1 VIFNSAADTNRDMTA
16 RRIFS
21 WIRALSLVAALILF
35 SAAGPAE
42 FNTLRPVDFLVLAGA
57 ALLACVLAFLRAPI
71 ANFERSE
78 RLAPNADRVA
88 LLLPLLTAVFALYG
102 WYAAAA
108 INMIALLVLPS
119 GARRRSPLDRLL
131 TAALIVPV
139 WRLIAPLHDV
149 LAQRAGPLTA
159 AGLLIFV
166 GINAVWYLPANF
178 LWLDPIAA
186 LKANRSLLTFWRMHV
201 RDLGSF
207 TFMLAELAWG
217 YVAFE
222 VMLRGGPALGLAV
235 LVPPVIMAW
244 LILQLARSHSRVHR
258 LTLSREAVEAMLGAH
273 DPLPQMRSILESI
286 DARITRESVE
296 IFGFGR
302 GGSDAWTSVA
312 RLGPLA
318 PAALTRTAARALY
331 DLRAHGAAVE
341 GVRVADG
348 VVLAYAAHDEERR
361 LLGALVV
368 YRAEGTHPIVN
379 AREFERAAL
388 ELAPLLSDYGTITA
402 TRTAASVD
410 TLTGLVNRR
419 AVGRA
424 ADEAMAYVR
433 AGGTYAMLLIDIDH
447 FKSINDLLGH
457 NAGDRALARVGAIIA
472 ENVREG
478 DVAGRFGGEE
488 FIVLMRDADRDRAL
502 AVAERLRSAIETSG
516 LSYADGA
523 PMTISVGVSYARK
536 SDMTSEALI
545 ERADRALYRAKDAG
559 RNRVVE
565 SSLLAG

>member
-1 VIFNSAADTNRDMTA
+1 MTA
-16 RRIFS
+16 RRIFG
-21 WIRALSLVAALILF
+21 WIRALALVAAVILF

-42 FNTLRPVDFLVLAGA
+42 LHTIGPTGFLVLAGA
-57 ALLACVLAFLRAPI
+57 LLLACALAFLRAPI
-71 ANFERSE
+71 ANFERSG
-78 RLAPNADRVA
+78 RPAPNADRIA
-88 LLLPLLTAVFALYG
+88 LLLPLLTAIFAVYG

-108 INMIALLVLPS
+108 INMLALLVHPS

-131 TAALIVPV
+131 TAALIVPI
-139 WRLIAPLHDV
+139 WRLIAPLHDT
-149 LAQRAGPLTA
+149 LAQHAGALTWM
-159 AGLLIFV
+159 GLLIFAGV
-166 GINAVWYLPANF
+166 NAGWYLPANF

-186 LKANRSLLTFWRMHV
+186 LKVNRSVLSYWRVHV

-207 TFMLAELAWG
+207 AFMLAELMWG
-217 YVAFE
+217 YVAYQA
-222 VMLRGGPALGLAV
+222 MLRGGGAFGLAV
-235 LVPPVIMAW
+235 LVPPVIIAG

-302 GGSDAWTSVA
+302 GGSDAWTSIA
-312 RLGPLA
+312 RLGPVA
-318 PAALTRTAARALY
+318 PGALSRSAARALY
-331 DLRAHGAAVE
+331 DLRAHGATVE
-341 GVRVADG
+341 GVRVSDG
-348 VVLAYAAHDEERR
+348 VVLAYAAHDDERR

-368 YRAEGTHPIVN
+368 YRAEGSHAIVN
-379 AREFERAAL
+379 AREFERAAR
-388 ELAPLLSDYGTITA
+388 ELAPLLNDYGTITA

-424 ADEAMAYVR
+424 ADEAMAHVR
-433 AGGTYAMLLIDIDH
+433 AGGTYALLLIDIDH

-457 NAGDRALARVGAIIA
+457 NAGDRALARVGVIIA

-488 FIVLMRDADRDRAL
+488 FIVLMRDADRERAL

-516 LSYADGA
+516 LAYADGA

-536 SDMTSEALI
+536 SDTTSEALI
-545 ERADRALYRAKDAG
+545 ERADRALYRAKNAG